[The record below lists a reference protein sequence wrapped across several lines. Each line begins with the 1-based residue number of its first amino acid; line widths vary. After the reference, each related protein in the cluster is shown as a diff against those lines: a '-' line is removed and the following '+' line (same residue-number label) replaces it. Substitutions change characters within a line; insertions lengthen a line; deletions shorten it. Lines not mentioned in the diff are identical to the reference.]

1 METKGSGPGRLCGIG
16 TSLTGGEET
25 PGRVEGQR
33 RVQGL
38 EEGTSTLLG
47 WEAGRQLASLEQKV
61 LVEKLEI
68 RLELLAEA

>member
-1 METKGSGPGRLCGIG
+1 M
-16 TSLTGGEET
+16 TGGEGT
-25 PGRVEGQR
+25 PGRVGVGR
-33 RVQGL
+33 GMCKGL

-61 LVEKLEI
+61 LVEKLEM